1 MKNILLLLLLTGML
15 AGCSD
20 DIASVNDTD
29 VSEAEFNAYLEFK
42 RIHIRDDK
50 HKRQVLEQYLER
62 EGLSQAVAESDDFD
76 ANKAMIELDEFRR
89 QMNVSRY
96 FESFM
101 NKAVTDEKIQ
111 NFYNTNKDQY
121 NEHKAHVAHILIRLN
136 RDAPEAERKA
146 KLTAANDAYSKIKA
160 GKAFEKMAEDAS
172 EDRISAKKGGDLGW
186 LKKGAIDAKFS
197 DKVFAMKKD
206 EISEPFETSFGFH
219 IIKLIEEPAV
229 VSKPFEAVKGDIR
242 YMLREQVKAAEVER
256 LKEEIDIS
264 IAEDSWFNRT
274 WNKIF

>member
-1 MKNILLLLLLTGML
+1 MKNIFLLLLLSGVLTGC
-15 AGCSD
+15 GD
-20 DIASVNDTD
+20 DIASVNGTD
-29 VSEAEFNAYLEFK
+29 VSADEFNAYLEFK

-50 HKRQVLEQYLER
+50 HKRVVLEQYLER
-62 EGLSQAVAESDDFD
+62 EGLSQAVAESNGFD
-76 ANKAMIELDEFRR
+76 ADKAKIELDEFRR

-96 FESFM
+96 FEDFM

-111 NFYNTNKDQY
+111 NYYSTNKDKY

-136 RDAPEAERKA
+136 RDAPENERKS
-146 KLTAANDAYSKIKA
+146 KLTTANDLYSKIKS
-160 GKAFEKMAEDAS
+160 GKTFEKMAEDAS

-197 DKVFAMKKD
+197 EKVFSMKKD
-206 EISEPFETSFGFH
+206 EVSEPFETSFGFH
-219 IIKLIEEPAV
+219 IIKLIEEPTV

-264 IAEDSWFNRT
+264 IAEDSWFNRM
-274 WNKIF
+274 WHKIF